1 MANELPAL
9 APDRLQVL
17 VFGPGTGELVVV
29 RAPPNDWMVIDGCR
43 IGTTSYGLRTI
54 EHYGAKSNVRLV
66 ALSHP
71 HLDHAGGFAEL
82 VDAVA
87 PTASPTWP
95 LLGLLWP
102 APLTGRVSRD
112 AATAFRE
119 ARVHQAL
126 ASIRGRWRRR
136 PTCRWPMNRGDERR
150 LGDARVRVLSPTTA
164 ARDRAFAAWA
174 GARRH
179 DDNQVATALEVQW
192 HGRRLVLGADLVE
205 RPGSGW
211 SAVLAFDR
219 NVVRHAGLKV
229 PHHGS
234 DAALHDPLLA
244 KQDRLSRTFVVTPFA
259 SRDLPRFG
267 AKEGVGRL
275 LAVAPEVHLTALPRD
290 HDRQAGTPLRV
301 RRSALARHGKSWAID
316 PPTPGFPDC
325 WVMLEVEKTGAPTIV
340 HGRGSVV
347 VTRG

>member
-17 VFGPGTGELVVV
+17 VFGPGTGELVLV

-43 IGTTSYGLRTI
+43 VGTTSYGLQTI
-54 EHYGAKSNVRLV
+54 QHYQAQANVRLV

-71 HLDHAGGFAEL
+71 HLDHAGGLAEL

-87 PTASPTWP
+87 PTASPAWP
-95 LLGLLWP
+95 LLGMLWP
-102 APLTGRVSRD
+102 APLAGRMSRD
-112 AATAFRE
+112 AATAFRD
-119 ARVHQAL
+119 ARVNQAL

-136 PTCRWPMNRGDERR
+136 PACRWSMDRGDERP
-150 LGDARVRVLSPTTA
+150 LGDARVRVLSPTTV

-174 GARRH
+174 VARRH
-179 DDNQVATALEVQW
+179 DDNQVATALEVEWQ
-192 HGRRLVLGADLVE
+192 GRRLLLGADLVE

-211 SAVLAFDR
+211 SAVLAMDSD
-219 NVVRHAGLKV
+219 VVRHVGLKV

-244 KQDRLSRTFVVTPFA
+244 KQPRLGRTFVVSPFA

-290 HDRQAGTPLRV
+290 HDGQAGTPLRIK
-301 RRSALARHGKSWAID
+301 RSTLARRGKGWEID

-325 WVMLEVEKTGAPTIV
+325 WVMLEVAKTGAPKIV

>member
-1 MANELPAL
+1 
-9 APDRLQVL
+9 
-17 VFGPGTGELVVV
+17 V

-54 EHYGAKSNVRLV
+54 EHYGAKANVRLV

-126 ASIRGRWRRR
+126 ASLRGRWRRR

-205 RPGSGW
+205 RPGQRMVGGARLRPERRASRRPEGPAPTAPMQR
-211 SAVLAFDR
+211 STT
-219 NVVRHAGLKV
+219 
-229 PHHGS
+229 
-234 DAALHDPLLA
+234 PLLA
-244 KQDRLSRTFVVTPFA
+244 KQDRLSRTFVVTPVRQ
-259 SRDLPRFG
+259 SRPAAVRRQGRGRSAPCSGARGPPDGLAARPRSP
-267 AKEGVGRL
+267 GRD
-275 LAVAPEVHLTALPRD
+275 AVAREALRAGPPRQELGD
-290 HDRQAGTPLRV
+290 
-301 RRSALARHGKSWAID
+301 RSADTWLS
-316 PPTPGFPDC
+316 
-325 WVMLEVEKTGAPTIV
+325 
-340 HGRGSVV
+340 
-347 VTRG
+347 